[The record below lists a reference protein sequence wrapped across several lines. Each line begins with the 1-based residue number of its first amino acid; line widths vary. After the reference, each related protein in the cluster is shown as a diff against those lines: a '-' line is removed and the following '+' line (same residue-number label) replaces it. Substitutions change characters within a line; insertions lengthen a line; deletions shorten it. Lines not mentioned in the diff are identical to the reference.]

1 MDLDK
6 EQLAGMVAGL
16 KKGERKAAKTF
27 FDYFFDRL
35 YRYFYF
41 RTGSCEEAEDLTSQ
55 VFLKVFESIGH
66 YEERGAP
73 FPAWVFRIA
82 HNLLVDYYRRHGH
95 FRIESLEDCLSEAET
110 RTLEIEE
117 KVLAALTLEDLKSEF
132 SSLTFDQQE
141 VLVLRYLEE
150 LEISEIAEVMK
161 RNPSAVRALL
171 RRSLCSLA
179 KKIKKKNDSEVL
191 KNNKNRFLF

>member
-1 MDLDK
+1 MGSEKK
-6 EQLAGMVAGL
+6 ELVRVVAGL
-16 KKGERKAAKTF
+16 KKGDRRAAKQF
-27 FDYFFDRL
+27 FNYFFDRL

-41 RTGSCEEAEDLTSQ
+41 RTGSCEEAEELTSQ

-66 YEERGAP
+66 YEDRGVP

-82 HNLLVDYYRRHGH
+82 HNLLVDYYRRQSH
-95 FRIESLEDCLSEAET
+95 FKIESLEDCSSVAEIGG
-110 RTLEIEE
+110 LEIEE
-117 KVLAALTLEDLKSEF
+117 KVLASLTLEELKSEIY
-132 SSLTFDQQE
+132 SLTFDQQE

-171 RRSLCSLA
+171 RRALNSLA
-179 KKIKKKNDSEVL
+179 KKIKKKNDLKVSEDYE
-191 KNNKNRFLF
+191 NRFLI